1 MTHTTEMAMLPFKV
15 LELIEIIMEKKRM
28 SFSDALFY
36 LYNSSLYD
44 RLADSS
50 AKVWYQSGA
59 SLYEQLE
66 AEKSIERNSCL
77 PQSEL
82 RFLIFCIEQYRLRG
96 KVSSADTLALFKR
109 SGLLRFLTKNFEM
122 LHSQSEDYI
131 LHEMTTFLKKHK

>member
-1 MTHTTEMAMLPFKV
+1 MLPFKV
-15 LELIEIIMEKKRM
+15 LELTEIIMEKKRM

-59 SLYEQLE
+59 NLYEQLE
-66 AEKSIERNSCL
+66 AEKSIEKNCCL

-131 LHEMTTFLKKHK
+131 LHEMTAFLKKHK